1 MIGQG
6 PDGPAEGRFFTRR
19 TVLRMRPADTDIAI
33 VGAGVAGIAAA
44 LEAGAQG
51 LRYRLI
57 EGRGRTGGR
66 TWTSRTPRGLPFD
79 LGASWIHAA
88 DAGNP
93 FADIALARGAAP
105 VVDRRRRV
113 VLDAEGA
120 LLPPT
125 ALEAFHAARPLAIA
139 RIEAAPAGS
148 SLADCLPVTGEPT
161 ADPWAWT
168 MRSFAGP
175 WLCGTDCAL
184 ADTADWAAARAGT
197 DWLLPAG
204 YGTMVQAIAAGVPVT
219 TGAALEAL
227 EVGRDGVR
235 LSTSAGS
242 FSARHVILTVPLG
255 VLAAERIRF
264 TPALPHAV
272 RRALDDLPMGCLMK
286 VGFDLLADPLAGL
299 PAGTDTCFLHYPATD
314 ERAVLYLLRPCGHAM
329 AYAFVGGS
337 MARALEREVDPA
349 VRDVVLAPLRR
360 LLGAA
365 VVERSFGPA
374 LVTRW
379 GVDPFAFGSYAIA
392 RPGGAGARLVLAE
405 PLQERVHLAGE
416 ATAPGG
422 WHGTAG
428 GAWLAGRA
436 AVDRIAGATARPS
449 P

>member
-1 MIGQG
+1 ME
-6 PDGPAEGRFFTRR
+6 P
-19 TVLRMRPADTDIAI
+19 VDTDIAI

-44 LEAGAQG
+44 LAAGVQG

-57 EGRGRTGGR
+57 EGRDRTGGR
-66 TWTSRTPRGLPFD
+66 TWTTSTPLGRPFD

-113 VLDAEGA
+113 VLDAAGSLLSPIA
-120 LLPPT
+120 L
-125 ALEAFHAARPLAIA
+125 AAFHAARPLAIA

-148 SLADCLPVTGEPT
+148 SLADCLPVAGDRL
-161 ADPWAWT
+161 ADPWVWT

-204 YGTMVQAIAAGVPVT
+204 YGTLVQAIAAGVPVT
-219 TGAALEAL
+219 TGSALEAL
-227 EVGRDGVR
+227 EVGTDGVR
-235 LSTSAGS
+235 LSTTAGS
-242 FSARHVILTVPLG
+242 FTARHVILTVPLG

-299 PAGTDTCFLHYPATD
+299 PVGTDTCYLHYPATD
-314 ERAVLYLLRPCGHAM
+314 EHSVLYFIRPCGHAM

-337 MARALEREVDPA
+337 MARALEREADPV
-349 VRDVVLAPLRR
+349 VRDIVLAPLRR
-360 LLGAA
+360 LLGAPL
-365 VVERSFGPA
+365 VDRSFGPA
-374 LVTRW
+374 QVTRW
-379 GVDPFAFGSYAIA
+379 GGDPFAFGSYAIA

-405 PLQERVHLAGE
+405 PLLERVHLAGE
-416 ATAPGG
+416 ATALGG

-436 AVDRIAGATARPS
+436 AVHRIAGTSTRPS
-449 P
+449 PRGTAIVPSRPGVDQPPGLA